1 MFSASQAQDKYEK
14 KNNFQNDS
22 KRKKRTLL

>member
-1 MFSASQAQDKYEK
+1 MFSASQAPDKYEK